1 MARCRL
7 DHSLPSHAQCKEGAL
22 GLAQLLHTDHCRNRP
37 GGEIARESFCK
48 VFSQVQFHQPGS
60 LRLGTSPIRMDEFK
74 YALSRQ
80 VDRKIA
86 KLEVQQ
92 FDDVPQ
98 GHKQSPAKLLTPEE
112 VEELVPILNMEGVS
126 SKTFNAWKNVFKSID
141 PWRASHPQ

>member
-1 MARCRL
+1 
-7 DHSLPSHAQCKEGAL
+7 
-22 GLAQLLHTDHCRNRP
+22 
-37 GGEIARESFCK
+37 
-48 VFSQVQFHQPGS
+48 
-60 LRLGTSPIRMDEFK
+60 MDEFK

-126 SKTFNAWKNVFKSID
+126 SKTFHDWKNVFKSID